1 MQWFVDETKARGYVI
16 AATLVD
22 TAEVAAVRRVL
33 KQTLPRGQRRIHMV
47 DESDPLRRKFLS
59 ALSDAG
65 VATRLYVASADHGTD
80 VRRRRACLRRVVLEA
95 AAEGCTRLVLESDP
109 TQDARDRQTL
119 IETTREIGRRGNFEY
134 QHLRAYDEPL
144 LWASD
149 AVAWAFARGGVWREM
164 TADVVSAVRHV

>member
-22 TAEVAAVRRVL
+22 DSDVTAVRRVL
-33 KQTLPRGQRRIHMV
+33 QQTLPRGQRRIHMV
-47 DESDPLRRKFLS
+47 DESDPLRRKFLG
-59 ALSDAG
+59 ALADAG
-65 VATRLYVASADHGTD
+65 LTARLYVAGADHGTD
-80 VRRRRACLRRVVLEA
+80 VRRRRACLRHVVLDA
-95 AAEGCTRLVLESDP
+95 ATEGCTRLVLESDP
-109 TQDARDRQTL
+109 TQDARDRQTI
-119 IETTREIGRRGNFEY
+119 IEARRETGRSVAFEY

-164 TADVVSAVRHV
+164 AAEIVAAECRV